1 MNTTLLK
8 ILREA
13 WLMATGIRLT
23 PLLRAEEKG
32 IRTDIIKRALW
43 RHFALQG
50 LSHQHSPEFA
60 RFPHK
65 DKRFRVHP
73 PTLEEHWNY

>member
-8 ILREA
+8 ILRAA
-13 WLMATGIRLT
+13 WMMATGIRLT
-23 PLLRAEEKG
+23 PLLRAEKNE
-32 IRTDIIKRALW
+32 IRTYIIKHAL
-43 RHFALQG
+43 RRQFALQG
-50 LSHQHSPEFA
+50 LSHQHSPELE